1 MTGPDTIAGILGALY
16 FLVTLRLNLW
26 KWPAGVVHCALFGA
40 VFWTFKLYAGTT
52 RVENL
57 GVVFGLICVVL
68 TVRRNIWSWP
78 TGIVNIVFFF
88 IMFWQARLYADLI
101 TLTVFFILS
110 LYGWHIW
117 LRGMPADAPLVV
129 EVASPRVRLAGL
141 AVIAAGSPALGWT
154 FHRFT
159 DASLPY
165 WDSLITVASLVAQW
179 GLAKKYVENW
189 ILWIAVDIVAIRVYS
204 WKGLLSTSVLYAV
217 FLALAVYG
225 LIDWFRALRKAK
237 AVAA

>member
-1 MTGPDTIAGILGALY
+1 MTCPDYIAGILCALY
-16 FLVTLRLNLW
+16 FVVTLRMNWW
-26 KWPAGVVHCALFGA
+26 KWPAGLFHCALFGG
-40 VFWTFKLYAGTT
+40 VFWYFKLYAGTT

-88 IMFWQARLYADLI
+88 VMFWEARLYADLI
-101 TLTVFFILS
+101 TLAVFFVLS
-110 LYGWHIW
+110 IYGWAVW

-129 EVASPRVRLAGL
+129 ELASPRLRLAGL
-141 AVIAAGSPALGWT
+141 VVIAAGSPALGWT
-154 FHRFT
+154 FHRYT
-159 DASLPY
+159 NASLPY
-165 WDSLITVASLVAQW
+165 WDSLITVMSLVAQW
-179 GLAKKYVENW
+179 WLAKKYVENW
-189 ILWIAVDIVAIRVYS
+189 ILWIAVDVIAIRVYS

-217 FLALAVYG
+217 FLTLAIFG
-225 LIDWFRALRKAK
+225 LIDWMRALRKPK